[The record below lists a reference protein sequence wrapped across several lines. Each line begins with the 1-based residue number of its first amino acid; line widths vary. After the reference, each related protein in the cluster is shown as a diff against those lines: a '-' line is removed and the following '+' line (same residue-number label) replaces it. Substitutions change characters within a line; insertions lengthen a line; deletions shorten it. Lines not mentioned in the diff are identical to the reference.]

1 MVEVRDKTLI
11 RSVVRRVHPD
21 LFASDP
27 YECATNSESL
37 KALNG
42 YVDALT
48 RRMLTSMDSRTL
60 VFYVREGEKMQKI
73 SAELP
78 ANGSLG
84 PLFYAFGL
92 ISKEDLLSGQ
102 GSYSSQ
108 DDDTN
113 FLEWLQETVQD
124 AVRTSDYHDSLK
136 ERIRELTTSLESKF
150 ALGSVQFSGGHAM
163 GSMDQLR
170 QIESIKVLDA
180 ALTMFETE
188 RGNPQSSLLS
198 GLNIML
204 YHPDIAPM
212 ETFSYMS
219 ASIDKMRSH
228 ISKDGMLHLLA
239 DRAIIRS
246 AIKSLDISRAQLLTR
261 LTRFWLQRVQKLT
274 PAVTDLLRV
283 ESVWADT
290 RTETGSQKFV
300 LWAGALLE
308 HRHDFEAVLPPGRE
322 FSFSILVHCD
332 PSGPMVDFLASSC
345 VLQVRADSPPNI
357 LLDYLRSEAAK
368 LADEAAASVTNT
380 REMEDELLAEVRN
393 AFNAKHVIRVCSMLQ
408 QEKVL
413 DGARRLLANAESI
426 KQAVDLT
433 GASIA
438 LDDCYELW
446 DSGFISI
453 PYDFSTSDL
462 TPQLRRMLNSGE
474 PEPAAVID
482 SVPEVDAEVETKDE
496 AEMETEAQ
504 AHAEADVPEPE
515 PASAAVN
522 GSANGHSGH
531 GNGASHD
538 SDDEAAGGSNADQAE
553 DAEAVPSAR
562 RSAETGAPMALPPS
576 QHQGFGQPARPPVWQ
591 PRQPAAILRRPRRPA
606 VLRSRPLAAAAMRA
620 APSSVRL
627 LW

>member
-1 MVEVRDKTLI
+1 MAATR
-11 RSVVRRVHPD
+11 PD
-21 LFASDP
+21 CRAP
-27 YECATNSESL
+27 
-37 KALNG
+37 
-42 YVDALT
+42 
-48 RRMLTSMDSRTL
+48 
-60 VFYVREGEKMQKI
+60 
-73 SAELP
+73 
-78 ANGSLG
+78 
-84 PLFYAFGL
+84 
-92 ISKEDLLSGQ
+92 
-102 GSYSSQ
+102 
-108 DDDTN
+108 DT
-113 FLEWLQETVQD
+113 Q
-124 AVRTSDYHDSLK
+124 
-136 ERIRELTTSLESKF
+136 
-150 ALGSVQFSGGHAM
+150 
-163 GSMDQLR
+163 
-170 QIESIKVLDA
+170 
-180 ALTMFETE
+180 
-188 RGNPQSSLLS
+188 
-198 GLNIML
+198 
-204 YHPDIAPM
+204 
-212 ETFSYMS
+212 
-219 ASIDKMRSH
+219 
-228 ISKDGMLHLLA
+228 
-239 DRAIIRS
+239 
-246 AIKSLDISRAQLLTR
+246 
-261 LTRFWLQRVQKLT
+261 
-274 PAVTDLLRV
+274 
-283 ESVWADT
+283 
-290 RTETGSQKFV
+290 
-300 LWAGALLE
+300 
-308 HRHDFEAVLPPGRE
+308 
-322 FSFSILVHCD
+322 
-332 PSGPMVDFLASSC
+332 
-345 VLQVRADSPPNI
+345 
-357 LLDYLRSEAAK
+357 
-368 LADEAAASVTNT
+368 
-380 REMEDELLAEVRN
+380 
-393 AFNAKHVIRVCSMLQ
+393 
-408 QEKVL
+408 VL